1 MLRIFGGPGE
11 LLDAIRAHAP
21 EREAELNLML
31 AIASSGHP
39 GVVAAALEGESLS
52 AAVVREPPRNIVLT
66 SADGDAAEALAA
78 ALTDAGMLLDAPGVL
93 GTAPAVGRFA
103 STFAAGAGRRAE
115 RAMAQRILKLT
126 EVTPPAPAPEGCLR
140 LATREDAERV
150 APWFGEFARETTGD
164 SVGEQEQLAH
174 AAARIES
181 GDLHLWETDRPV
193 SMAALTRRTWTG
205 VAVNAVY
212 TPPEFRGRGYAS
224 ACVAA
229 LSQRALDEGR
239 SFCVLYTDASNPTSN
254 RIYERIG
261 YRLVCESEE
270 WRFH

>member
-1 MLRIFGGPGE
+1 MLRTLGGPGE

-21 EREAELNLML
+21 EREAELNMMIG
-31 AIASSGHP
+31 IASSGRP
-39 GVVAAALEGESLS
+39 GMVAAALEGESLF
-52 AAVVREPPRNIVLT
+52 AAVVREAPRGIVLA

-78 ALTDAGMLLDAPGVL
+78 ALADAGMLLDAPGVL

-103 STFAAGAGRRAE
+103 NTFAASTGQRAE
-115 RAMAQRILKLT
+115 RAMAQRILKLA
-126 EVTPPAPAPEGCLR
+126 EVTPPAPAPEGYLR
-140 LATREDAERV
+140 LATHEDAECV
-150 APWFGEFARETTGD
+150 APWFGEFARETGS
-164 SVGEQEQLAH
+164 SVGEQERLAH

-193 SMAALTRRTWTG
+193 SMAALARRTWTG

-212 TPPEFRGRGYAS
+212 TPPELRDRGDAS

-229 LSQRALDEGR
+229 LRQRALDAGR
-239 SFCVLYTDASNPTSN
+239 SVCVLYTDASNRTSN

-261 YRLVCESEE
+261 YRRDCESEE

>member
-1 MLRIFGGPGE
+1 MLRTLGGPGE

-21 EREAELNLML
+21 EREAELNLMIAL
-31 AIASSGHP
+31 ASSGRP
-39 GVVAAALEGESLS
+39 AMVAATLEGESLS
-52 AAVVREPPRNIVLT
+52 AAVLREPPRNIVLA
-66 SADGDAAEALAA
+66 SADGDAAETLAA
-78 ALTDAGMLLDAPGVL
+78 ALADAGMLLDAPGVL

-103 STFAAGAGRRAE
+103 STFAAGTGRRAE

-140 LATREDAERV
+140 LATREDAECV
-150 APWFGEFARETTGD
+150 APWFGEFARETGD
-164 SVGEQEQLAH
+164 SVSEQERLAQ
-174 AAARIES
+174 AAARIGS
-181 GDLHLWETDRPV
+181 GSLHLWETDRPA
-193 SMAALTRRTWTG
+193 SMAALARRTWTG

-212 TPPEFRGRGYAS
+212 TPPELRGRGYAS

-261 YRLVCESEE
+261 YRPVCESEE